1 MNFLNKYDT
10 KGNSSS
16 IFLSGLE
23 GENWQNTLLEI
34 KD

>member
-10 KGNSSS
+10 KGNSS

>member
-10 KGNSSS
+10 KCNFS
-16 IFLSGLE
+16 IFLSDFW